1 MWEKIC
7 LTGLFCLLWMA
18 GLWLA
23 SKCGS
28 KSARIDA
35 LKEEIKKQLK
45 EQEKSNAINKRVDDM
60 PVDDVRKRLQD
71 IKHD

>member
-1 MWEKIC
+1 MWEKIG
-7 LTGLFCLLWMA
+7 LTGLFCLLWIS

-28 KSARIDA
+28 KSAKIDA

-45 EQEKSNAINKRVDDM
+45 EQEKANAINKRVDDM
-60 PVDDVRKRLQD
+60 PFDDVRKRLQD
-71 IKHD
+71 IKHE

>member
-1 MWEKIC
+1 MWEKIV
-7 LTGLFCLLWMA
+7 LTGLLCLLWMV

-28 KSARIDA
+28 KSAKIDA

-45 EQEKSNAINKRVDDM
+45 EQEKANAINNRVDDM
-60 PVDDVRKRLQD
+60 HVDDVRKRLQD

>member
-1 MWEKIC
+1 MWEKIG
-7 LTGLFCLLWMA
+7 LTWLFCLLWMA

-28 KSARIDA
+28 KSAKIDA
-35 LKEEIKKQLK
+35 LKEEIKKQ
-45 EQEKSNAINKRVDDM
+45 EKANAINKRVDDI